1 MALGMTIRSVPE
13 SSSGAVVHL
22 LAARALR
29 DLGDGF
35 AAILLPVYL
44 LELGFSPL
52 GIGVLA
58 TTALLGSALLTFGI
72 GLIGSRHDRQR
83 LLLAGAMLMIATGV
97 AYAVVH
103 DFACFWWS
111 HSPGRSIPRPGAS
124 ASSFRSSMRFSAMKR
139 PIESR
144 TRLFARYSLIGA
156 MSAAFRGTG
165 CRFPA
170 VSNGC
175 LARQVDGHQGDVR
188 ALCCIGGRRLPAIF
202 QDTPAAA
209 DSERRHG
216 RGSRAVAAHRL
227 PTGRPVWP

>member
-1 MALGMTIRSVPE
+1 MPLGMTIRSLTE

-29 DLGDGF
+29 DFGDGF

-52 GIGVLA
+52 EIGVLA
-58 TTALLGSALLTFGI
+58 TAALLGSALLTFGI

-103 DFACFWWS
+103 DFALLLVVALAGTINPS
-111 HSPGRSIPRPGAS
+111 AGSVSIFVPLEHAVLSDEAS
-124 ASSFRSSMRFSAMKR
+124 DQ
-139 PIESR
+139 SR

-156 MSAAFRGTG
+156 LSAAFG
-165 CRFPA
+165 
-170 VSNGC
+170 
-175 LARQVDGHQGDVR
+175 
-188 ALCCIGGRRLPAIF
+188 AL
-202 QDTPAAA
+202 AAA
-209 DSERRHG
+209 
-216 RGSRAVAAHRL
+216 SRSSW
-227 PTGRPVWP
+227 RPPGLTR